1 MTATYWGVLAQEHW
15 QRHLPRRLAAL
26 EDPDRFLAVLEDQA
40 QEYHNAIRDRLLEG
54 LNPNNGTIGWAEFVT
69 RVDQANAIAREI
81 VGTVLIYLPGED
93 DQDDDDDAREG
104 EDW

>member
-1 MTATYWGVLAQEHW
+1 
-15 QRHLPRRLAAL
+15 L
-26 EDPDRFLAVLEDQA
+26 EDPDRFFADLEDEA
-40 QEYHNAIRDRLLEG
+40 QEYQTAIRDGLLAG

-81 VGTVLIYLPGED
+81 VGTELIYLPGED
-93 DQDDDDDAREG
+93 DQDDDDEDGEG

>member
-1 MTATYWGVLAQEHW
+1 MTATYWGVLAREHW

-26 EDPDRFLAVLEDQA
+26 EDPDRYFAGLEDEA
-40 QEYHNAIRDRLLEG
+40 QEYYAAIRDGLLEG

-81 VGTVLIYLPGED
+81 VGVELIYLPGED
-93 DQDDDDDAREG
+93 DDEDEGDD
-104 EDW
+104 W